1 MDNTVMPEF
10 PEIPMEVNFNK
21 ESLELNSK
29 LHKKQ
34 NKLRK
39 ELSDKGILPKGAHN
53 DYDNYDYFS
62 EAQYKELFI
71 GLLAKHGLE
80 FDSSEINIQS
90 IVGTEKQPFGIL
102 ATMKYIITD
111 IDTGYSTES
120 VHSGLAIDKG
130 DKAIYKAKTGALK
143 SFFASTFL
151 VATKDDPERD
161 DEKPATKKTYTKT
174 TTSTSKASTP
184 KAGTI
189 SKVQKDRIMELFKD
203 SKKELQDIMKKY
215 DKKKITELDLKE
227 ASEIIKG
234 KESEKVNE

>member
-1 MDNTVMPEF
+1 MIENEMIM
-10 PEIPMEVNFNK
+10 PEIPEASNFGK
-21 ESLELNSK
+21 ENLEFNSK

-80 FDSSEINIQS
+80 FDSSEVNIQS

-120 VHSGLAIDKG
+120 IHSGLAIDKG

-161 DEKPATKKTYTKT
+161 DEKPAPKKTYTKT
-174 TTSTSKASTP
+174 TTSTP

-189 SKVQKDRIMELFKD
+189 SKVQQDRIMELFKE

-215 DKKKITELDLKE
+215 NKKKITELDLKE
-227 ASEIIKG
+227 ASEIIKR
-234 KESEKVNE
+234 KEESNNE